1 MFSMDDF
8 HRDEEFYNNIPAD
21 EDLGELASYLMLV
34 TNALKSINFESYS
47 MGGQELMMKI
57 FNMTNLELKKE
68 NETALNVIM
77 ALLSHIYAMLI
88 FMDNK
93 QEYFNFFDESVIYEI
108 LEKVNKQ

>member
-1 MFSMDDF
+1 MDDF
-8 HRDEEFYNNIPAD
+8 NRDQEFYNNIPED

-34 TNALKSINFESYS
+34 TNALKSINFENNTA
-47 MGGQELMMKI
+47 GGQELMMKI

-88 FMDNK
+88 FMEHKD
-93 QEYFNFFDESVIYEI
+93 EYFKFFDESVIYEI
-108 LEKVNKQ
+108 LEKVNKK